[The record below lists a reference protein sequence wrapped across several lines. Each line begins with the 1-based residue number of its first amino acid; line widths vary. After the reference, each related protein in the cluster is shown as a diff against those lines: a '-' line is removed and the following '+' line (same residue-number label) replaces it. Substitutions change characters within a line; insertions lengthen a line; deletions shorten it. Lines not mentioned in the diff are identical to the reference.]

1 METKG
6 DGAFE
11 SKYQSSS
18 SSGRGGGAEEEGGVK
33 GKTQN
38 TRLDVLKGYEC
49 DRKAKLSSHDGGHL
63 HRPQERKPRITRSE
77 DVSTWECAG
86 DVAGPGGTEE
96 DRDDRSVSLG
106 HLVRGEHWPE
116 SEHRDD

>member
-1 METKG
+1 M
-6 DGAFE
+6 
-11 SKYQSSS
+11 
-18 SSGRGGGAEEEGGVK
+18 K

-77 DVSTWECAG
+77 DVSTPGTSRDQAG
-86 DVAGPGGTEE
+86 QKTGTTVQCHWDTSLEGNTGQNQSTGMIDSSGGLNVG
-96 DRDDRSVSLG
+96 R
-106 HLVRGEHWPE
+106 H
-116 SEHRDD
+116 